1 MGNSNY
7 LQASDTLRVGV
18 LGGFAGGLAEIA
30 WIWTYGALTGAPLL
44 PVARGIVESTAPQL
58 AAAAWAPA
66 LGIVIHLGLAVL
78 LGIGLAIAIRQ
89 LAPRFVGVY
98 SEYGVAL
105 LVLLGVWSVNFLVV
119 LPYLNPGFVDLL
131 PYSVTLLSKLMFG
144 LAAAATLR
152 AYRLRAAAT
161 PSPA

>member
-1 MGNSNY
+1 MSNSEY
-7 LQASDTLRVGV
+7 LPASDTLRVGV

-30 WIWTYGALTGAPLL
+30 WIWTYGVVTGAPLL
-44 PVARGIVESTAPQL
+44 PVARGIVESTVPQV
-58 AAAAWAPA
+58 ASSAWAPT

-78 LGIGLAIAIRQ
+78 LGIGLAVAIRQ
-89 LAPRFVGVY
+89 LAPRFIGAY

-105 LVLLGVWSVNFLVV
+105 LVLLAVWSVNFLVV
-119 LPYLNPGFVDLL
+119 LPYLNPGFVGLL

-152 AYRLRAAAT
+152 AYRLRAAGA